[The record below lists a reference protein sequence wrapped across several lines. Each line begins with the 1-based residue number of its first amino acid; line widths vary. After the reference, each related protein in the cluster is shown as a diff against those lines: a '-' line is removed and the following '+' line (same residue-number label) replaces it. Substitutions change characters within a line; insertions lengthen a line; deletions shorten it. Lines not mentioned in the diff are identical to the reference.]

1 MRAML
6 QLLGVVGCLLCA
18 STSFGEL
25 VLDFN
30 SLPTSSYGGVSLGD
44 TLTEQGFQLATINA
58 SQKVAFLALQDG
70 WQDGRGSSNGTTT
83 VYTYDD
89 SDQVTFRLAQIN
101 NNLFSLLSID
111 LAEVFRPSERD
122 KVPFCAD
129 TVVITGQRADSS
141 QISLTY
147 NLDKINDGPGHAADF
162 ETVSFSSDWADLRHV
177 TFTARDLDGSGW
189 VYLNFDN
196 IRLEPAQV
204 PEPSTLVL
212 LGGMSVLGCVVFV
225 RTRRRGI

>member
-1 MRAML
+1 MRAMIL
-6 QLLGVVGCLLCA
+6 HLSFVCCALCA

-30 SLPTSSYGGVSLGD
+30 SLPTSPYGGVSLGD
-44 TLTEQGFQLATINA
+44 TITEQGFELTTIYA

-83 VYTYDD
+83 VCTYDD
-89 SDQVTFRLAQIN
+89 SDQVAFRLAQVN
-101 NNLFSLLSID
+101 SNPFRLLSID
-111 LAEVFRPSERD
+111 LAEVFRPSDRD
-122 KVPFCAD
+122 KIPLVAD
-129 TVVITGQRADSS
+129 TVLITGQRTDLS

-162 ETVSFSSDWADLRHV
+162 ETVNFSSDWADLRQV
-177 TFTARDLDGSGW
+177 TFTAQDLDRSGW

-225 RTRRRGI
+225 RTRRRSI